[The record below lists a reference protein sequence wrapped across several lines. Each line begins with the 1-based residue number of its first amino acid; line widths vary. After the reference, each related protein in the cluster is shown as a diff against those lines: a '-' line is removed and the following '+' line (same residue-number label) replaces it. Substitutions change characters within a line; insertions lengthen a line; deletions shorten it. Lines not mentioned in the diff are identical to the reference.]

1 MEGPQPP
8 PEGIGDDHQRPYGG
22 WRRHASPLSIVV
34 FGAVV
39 VLALT
44 GALGHERDWHAS
56 RGGVELHVHA
66 PAVIRNGEFLE
77 MRFRVI
83 GDERIEELVIGVEP
97 ALWEDL
103 TVNTMI
109 PAPTEEASEDGE
121 FRFTFSALEPDT
133 EFLWK
138 VDLQVNPDVVLGNRG
153 GVTVY
158 DGEEPL
164 VATELAVEV
173 LP

>member
-1 MEGPQPP
+1 MEGPHFP
-8 PEGIGDDHQRPYGG
+8 PEGIADEHQQPHGG

-39 VLALT
+39 VLALS
-44 GALGHERDWHAS
+44 GALGHERDWQAS
-56 RGGVELHVHA
+56 AGGVELQVHA
-66 PAVIRNGEFLE
+66 PEVIRNGEYLE
-77 MRFRVI
+77 MRFKVN
-83 GDERIEELVIGVEP
+83 GDERIDELVIGVEA

-109 PAPTEEASEDGE
+109 PAPTEEISEDGE

-133 EFLWK
+133 EFVWK
-138 VDLQVNPDVVLGNRG
+138 VDLQVNPDIVLGNRG

-164 VATELAVEV
+164 VATDLAIEV